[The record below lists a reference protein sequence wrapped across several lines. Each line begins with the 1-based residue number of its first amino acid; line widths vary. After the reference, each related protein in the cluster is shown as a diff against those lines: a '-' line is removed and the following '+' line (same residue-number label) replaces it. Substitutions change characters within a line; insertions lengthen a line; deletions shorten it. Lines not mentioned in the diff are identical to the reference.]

1 MQPIN
6 GLPQEEVAVILK
18 KSLVFLAFGHP
29 EGFGL
34 PLAEAAASGC
44 YVIGYSGLGGRE
56 LLELACQNHAGRE
69 IAYGDWLGFLK
80 GCEELDQRLKLNS
93 IDLAKCLI
101 HNSKAT
107 RETYS
112 PEMMVESVKIA
123 LKQWELQMS

>member
-1 MQPIN
+1 M
-6 GLPQEEVAVILK
+6 
-18 KSLVFLAFGHP
+18 
-29 EGFGL
+29 
-34 PLAEAAASGC
+34 
-44 YVIGYSGLGGRE
+44 IGYSGLGGRE
-56 LLELACQNHAGRE
+56 LLQLNKIMLVVKLIMATGLVLYKVAMTN
-69 IAYGDWLGFLK
+69 
-80 GCEELDQRLKLNS
+80 QRLKLNS